1 MKKRLAWRYVL
12 LAAVLVSGCADD
24 ESIDGQCEPCPEG
37 FSCMPTPFGTSD
49 CVPDNAGIQFDG
61 GMAGQDMRLAAS
73 HDMAMLLA
81 DGLGSSAEDM
91 ASTAEDAFFG
101 TMPDDSQDPNLSA
114 SSDMAMMS
122 DAVTDGPLIDSPPT
136 SAITG
141 NKPSSRITRLD
152 IPNSPVNARERGCE
166 VVGQNA
172 GSGLAG
178 VFGILG
184 TTLTEQLQP
193 DVFDVIP
200 LVLLSSFLDWPAG
213 TTAGQYGNGALEFY
227 MGQQL
232 SNGEFV
238 INENSFIESV
248 SSPMSRIH
256 FAVTFSGVQ
265 FSTNTNDFVLETSS
279 FSLPFLVELQFA
291 WLEGEVRVSED
302 GVGLQATTLNGYL
315 TFESITRIVMA
326 IQTFCNDAV
335 NDEFCAAANQFLDGD
350 PTTPELDGDVTQI
363 ARDIILP
370 LMRNLDVRLESGIA
384 LECDPFCATEECVEC
399 NAVSVCAIVESEA
412 VQIQ

>member
-1 MKKRLAWRYVL
+1 MNKRLTWRYLL

-24 ESIDGQCEPCPEG
+24 ESADGQCEPCPEG
-37 FSCMPTPFGTSD
+37 FSCMLTPFGTSD
-49 CVPDNAGIQFDG
+49 CLPDNIGAQIDG
-61 GMAGQDMRLAAS
+61 GMLGQDMGVAAS
-73 HDMAMLLA
+73 HDMVIVIAN
-81 DGLGSSAEDM
+81 DLGSLAEDL
-91 ASTAEDAFFG
+91 APTAEDASVR
-101 TMPDDSQDPNLSA
+101 TMPNDGRDANLNA
-114 SSDMAMMS
+114 LIDMAMMNGG
-122 DAVTDGPLIDSPPT
+122 VTEGQFIDSPPT
-136 SAITG
+136 SPNTG

-152 IPNSPVNARERGCE
+152 IPNSAANARERGCQ
-166 VVGQNA
+166 VVGQNS

-193 DVFDVIP
+193 NGFDEIP
-200 LVLLSSFLDWPAG
+200 LILLSSFLHWPEGA
-213 TTAGQYGNGALEFY
+213 TASQYGNGALEFY

-232 SNGEFV
+232 PSGEFV
-238 INENSFIESV
+238 INENSFLESV
-248 SSPMSRIH
+248 PSPMSRIH
-256 FAVTFSGVQ
+256 FDATFSGLQ
-265 FSTNTNDFVLETSS
+265 FATNTGDFVLETSS

-326 IQTFCNDAV
+326 IQTFCNNAV

-350 PTTPELDGDVTQI
+350 SITPELDGDVTQI

-370 LMRNLDVRLESGIA
+370 LMRNLDVRLEGGLA
-384 LECDPFCATEECVEC
+384 LECDPFCITEECVEC

-412 VQIQ
+412 VQIR